1 MTGPSPTTRR
11 RLLNLASYLLLSA
24 IGLTMLVPFA
34 WMISTS
40 LKAPAYA
47 VEFPPRW
54 IPSEPTTVTIDGLEC
69 RVATVGATFLS
80 RPRPVGEASPPQSDP
95 VTPSEDET
103 VGATFLSRPVGE
115 ASPPQSDPV
124 TPSEDETVG
133 ATFLSRPV
141 GEASSPQSD
150 PVTPSE
156 DETVGATFLSRPN
169 PVTPSEDETVG
180 ATFLSRPVGEASPPR
195 PQPVGQAPSLSKD
208 QPVGATF
215 LSRPGDPPSPD
226 LRVAI
231 LRYSPEGALVQVLAP
246 QFRAGEELT
255 VSEDD
260 LTLVRETKLHW
271 GNYAEAWRA
280 QGVRVREAFFGLA
293 HQVDG
298 FLVFYTNSIFVTICI
313 TLGTVFTSSLAAF
326 AFARLRFPGRDA
338 IFLGYL
344 ATLMVPAI
352 VIMLPVYALLSN
364 LRLTNTYAALILPP
378 MFSAYGT
385 FLLRQFFLT
394 IPTELEDAAVIDGA
408 SPFQVYRHIILPLSK
423 PALATLTTFIFL
435 HSWNDF
441 LWPLMV
447 VDRLALKTLPIG
459 LAHFQDSY
467 TTDYQLLMAA
477 SVIVMIPVL
486 IVFLLGQRYFVRGI
500 ALSGMKG

>member
-1 MTGPSPTTRR
+1 MRAPRR
-11 RLLNLASYLLLSA
+11 DALLRVLAYLALGA
-24 IGLTMLVPFA
+24 VGVTMLLPFA

-54 IPSEPTTVTIDGLEC
+54 VPSEPATVEIGGEVR
-69 RVATVGATFLS
+69 RVAEV
-80 RPRPVGEASPPQSDP
+80 VGE
-95 VTPSEDET
+95 
-103 VGATFLSRPVGE
+103 
-115 ASPPQSDPV
+115 
-124 TPSEDETVG
+124 
-133 ATFLSRPV
+133 
-141 GEASSPQSD
+141 
-150 PVTPSE
+150 
-156 DETVGATFLSRPN
+156 
-169 PVTPSEDETVG
+169 
-180 ATFLSRPVGEASPPR
+180 
-195 PQPVGQAPSLSKD
+195 
-208 QPVGATF
+208 
-215 LSRPGDPPSPD
+215 PG

-231 LRYSPEGALVQVLAP
+231 LRYSPEGVRAQVVAP
-246 QFRAGEELT
+246 ATRAGEQM
-255 VSEDD
+255 VVGEDQ
-260 LTLVRETKLHW
+260 LRTVREVGLHW
-271 GNYAEAWRA
+271 ENYLAAWRA
-280 QGVRVREAFFGLA
+280 QGVRVREALFGLLRNA
-293 HQVDG
+293 EG
-298 FLVFYTNSIFVTICI
+298 FLVFYLNSIVVSICV

-326 AFARLRFPGRDA
+326 AFARMRFPGRDS
-338 IFLGYL
+338 IFVGYL

-364 LRLTNTYAALILPP
+364 LRMTNTYAALIFPP

-394 IPTELEDAAVIDGA
+394 IPRELEDAAVIDGA
-408 SPFQVYRHIILPLSK
+408 SPFDVYRHIIIPLSK
-423 PALATLTTFIFL
+423 PALATLTTFVFL

-467 TTDYQLLMAA
+467 TTDYHLLMAA
-477 SVIVMIPVL
+477 SVIVMVPVL

>member
-54 IPSEPTTVTIDGLEC
+54 IPSEPATVTVDGIEC
-69 RVATVGATFLS
+69 KVA
-80 RPRPVGEASPPQSDP
+80 
-95 VTPSEDET
+95 
-103 VGATFLSRPVGE
+103 
-115 ASPPQSDPV
+115 
-124 TPSEDETVG
+124 
-133 ATFLSRPV
+133 
-141 GEASSPQSD
+141 
-150 PVTPSE
+150 
-156 DETVGATFLSRPN
+156 
-169 PVTPSEDETVG
+169 TVG

-195 PQPVGQAPSLSKD
+195 PEPVGQAPSLSED
-208 QPVGATF
+208 QPVGEA
-215 LSRPGDPPSPD
+215 SPPRP
-226 LRVAI
+226 LRVAL
-231 LRYSPEGALVQVLAP
+231 LRYSPEGAHVRILEP
-246 QFRAGEELT
+246 QSRAGEQLT
-255 VSEDD
+255 VPEAHLS
-260 LTLVRETKLHW
+260 LVRETNLHW
-271 GNYAEAWRA
+271 ENYAEAWRA

-293 HQVDG
+293 RRVDG

-423 PALATLTTFIFL
+423 PALATLTTFVFL

>member
-1 MTGPSPTTRR
+1 MTRAMTKQ
-11 RLLNLASYLLLSA
+11 RLLKLASYLLLT
-24 IGLTMLVPFA
+24 GVGFTMLIPFA

-54 IPSEPTTVTIDGLEC
+54 IPSEPATVKVDGEDR
-69 RVATVGATFLS
+69 RVAELTA
-80 RPRPVGEASPPQSDP
+80 
-95 VTPSEDET
+95 
-103 VGATFLSRPVGE
+103 
-115 ASPPQSDPV
+115 
-124 TPSEDETVG
+124 
-133 ATFLSRPV
+133 
-141 GEASSPQSD
+141 
-150 PVTPSE
+150 
-156 DETVGATFLSRPN
+156 
-169 PVTPSEDETVG
+169 
-180 ATFLSRPVGEASPPR
+180 
-195 PQPVGQAPSLSKD
+195 QPG
-208 QPVGATF
+208 
-215 LSRPGDPPSPD
+215 

-231 LRYSPEGALVQVLAP
+231 IRYSPEGARVQVLSP
-246 QFRAGEELT
+246 ESRAGEQLLVPEA
-255 VSEDD
+255 D
-260 LTLVRETKLHW
+260 LRPTRVTKLHW
-271 GNYAEAWRA
+271 ENYANAWRA
-280 QGVRVREAFFGLA
+280 QGIRVRDAFFGLA
-293 HQVDG
+293 HRVDG
-298 FLVFYTNSIFVTICI
+298 FLVFYLNSTLVTICI

-326 AFARLRFPGRDA
+326 AFSRLRFPGRDA

-364 LRLTNTYAALILPP
+364 LRLTNTYLALILPP

-423 PALATLTTFIFL
+423 PALATLTTFVFL

-459 LAHFQDSY
+459 LAHFQDAY
-467 TTDYQLLMAA
+467 TTDYSLLMSA

>member
-1 MTGPSPTTRR
+1 MIARPAAKQ
-11 RLLNLASYLLLSA
+11 RLLHLAAYLALA
-24 IGLTMLVPFA
+24 AVGATMLIPFA

-40 LKAPAYA
+40 LKAPAHA

-54 IPSEPTTVTIDGLEC
+54 IPSEPATVTIAGLEC
-69 RVATVGATFLS
+69 RVASLA
-80 RPRPVGEASPPQSDP
+80 ADP
-95 VTPSEDET
+95 DT
-103 VGATFLSRPVGE
+103 
-115 ASPPQSDPV
+115 
-124 TPSEDETVG
+124 
-133 ATFLSRPV
+133 
-141 GEASSPQSD
+141 
-150 PVTPSE
+150 
-156 DETVGATFLSRPN
+156 
-169 PVTPSEDETVG
+169 
-180 ATFLSRPVGEASPPR
+180 
-195 PQPVGQAPSLSKD
+195 
-208 QPVGATF
+208 
-215 LSRPGDPPSPD
+215 
-226 LRVAI
+226 RVAL
-231 LRYSPEGALVQVLAP
+231 LRYSPEGVHVQVLEPKA
-246 QFRAGEELT
+246 RAGEQLLIPEG
-255 VSEDD
+255 D
-260 LTLVRETKLHW
+260 LRPVRVVKLHW
-271 GNYAEAWRA
+271 ENYAQAWRA
-280 QGVRVREAFFGLA
+280 RGVRVREAFFGLA
-293 HQVDG
+293 RQVDG
-298 FLVFYTNSIFVTICI
+298 FLVFYLNSIVVTICI
-313 TLGTVFTSSLAAF
+313 TLGTVLTSSLAAF

-394 IPTELEDAAVIDGA
+394 IPRELEDAAVIDGA

-423 PALATLTTFIFL
+423 PALATLTTFVFL

-467 TTDYQLLMAA
+467 TTEYHLLMAA

-486 IVFLLGQRYFVRGI
+486 IVFVLGQRYFVRGI

>member
-1 MTGPSPTTRR
+1 MSAPTRQ
-11 RLLNLASYLLLSA
+11 RLLRLASYLLLT
-24 IGLTMLVPFA
+24 GVGFTMLIPFA

-54 IPSEPTTVTIDGLEC
+54 IPSEPETVQIDGLTC
-69 RVATVGATFLS
+69 KVATIVGATFLS
-80 RPRPVGEASPPQSDP
+80 RPTDEA
-95 VTPSEDET
+95 PS
-103 VGATFLSRPVGE
+103 
-115 ASPPQSDPV
+115 
-124 TPSEDETVG
+124 
-133 ATFLSRPV
+133 
-141 GEASSPQSD
+141 
-150 PVTPSE
+150 
-156 DETVGATFLSRPN
+156 
-169 PVTPSEDETVG
+169 
-180 ATFLSRPVGEASPPR
+180 PR
-195 PQPVGQAPSLSKD
+195 P
-208 QPVGATF
+208 
-215 LSRPGDPPSPD
+215 

-231 LRYSPEGALVQVLAP
+231 IRYSPEGTRVQVLSP
-246 QFRAGEELT
+246 QSRAGEQLLVPEA
-255 VSEDD
+255 D
-260 LTLVRETKLHW
+260 LRPTRVTKLHW
-271 GNYAEAWRA
+271 DNYANAWRA
-280 QGVRVREAFFGLA
+280 QGIRVRDAFLGLA
-293 HQVDG
+293 HRVDG
-298 FLVFYTNSIFVTICI
+298 FLVFYLNSTLVTICI

-326 AFARLRFPGRDA
+326 AFSRLRFPGRDA

-364 LRLTNTYAALILPP
+364 LRLTNTYLALILPP

-423 PALATLTTFIFL
+423 PALATLTTFVFL

-459 LAHFQDSY
+459 LAHFQDAY
-467 TTDYQLLMAA
+467 TTDYSLLMSA

>member
-1 MTGPSPTTRR
+1 MTGPSQTTRR

-24 IGLTMLVPFA
+24 VGLTMLVPFA

-54 IPSEPTTVTIDGLEC
+54 IPSEPATVTIDGLEC
-69 RVATVGATFLS
+69 KVATV
-80 RPRPVGEASPPQSDP
+80 
-95 VTPSEDET
+95 
-103 VGATFLSRPVGE
+103 VGATLVRQPLG
-115 ASPPQSDPV
+115 
-124 TPSEDETVG
+124 G
-133 ATFLSRPV
+133 FLSRPV
-141 GEASSPQSD
+141 GEASSPRPD
-150 PVTPSE
+150 PATPSE
-156 DETVGATFLSRPN
+156 DQ
-169 PVTPSEDETVG
+169 
-180 ATFLSRPVGEASPPR
+180 PVGEASSPR
-195 PQPVGQAPSLSKD
+195 P
-208 QPVGATF
+208 
-215 LSRPGDPPSPD
+215 

-231 LRYSPEGALVQVLAP
+231 LRYSPDGALVQVLEP
-246 QFRAGEELT
+246 ESRAGEELT
-255 VSEDD
+255 VPEAD
-260 LTLVRETKLHW
+260 LSLVRETNLHW
-271 GNYAEAWRA
+271 ENYAEAWRA

-293 HQVDG
+293 HRVDG

-352 VIMLPVYALLSN
+352 VIMLPVYARLSN

-423 PALATLTTFIFL
+423 PALATLTTFVFL

-467 TTDYQLLMAA
+467 TTEYQLLMAA

-486 IVFLLGQRYFVRGI
+486 IVFLIGQRYFVRGI

>member
-1 MTGPSPTTRR
+1 MIRPSPTTRR

-24 IGLTMLVPFA
+24 VGLTMLVPFA

-54 IPSEPTTVTIDGLEC
+54 IPSEPATVTIDGLEC
-69 RVATVGATFLS
+69 KVAT
-80 RPRPVGEASPPQSDP
+80 
-95 VTPSEDET
+95 
-103 VGATFLSRPVGE
+103 
-115 ASPPQSDPV
+115 
-124 TPSEDETVG
+124 
-133 ATFLSRPV
+133 
-141 GEASSPQSD
+141 
-150 PVTPSE
+150 
-156 DETVGATFLSRPN
+156 
-169 PVTPSEDETVG
+169 
-180 ATFLSRPVGEASPPR
+180 
-195 PQPVGQAPSLSKD
+195 
-208 QPVGATF
+208 VGATF

-231 LRYSPEGALVQVLAP
+231 LRYSPEGAHVQIIEP
-246 QFRAGEELT
+246 QSRAGEELT
-255 VSEDD
+255 VPEAD
-260 LTLVRETKLHW
+260 LSLVRETKLHW
-271 GNYAEAWRA
+271 ENYAEAWRA

-293 HQVDG
+293 RQVDG

-423 PALATLTTFIFL
+423 PALATLTTFVFL

-500 ALSGMKG
+500 TLSGMKG